1 MIPEYAASLAEK
13 LGFDRPLARCVRQE
27 VEDHLWEAV
36 AADPA
41 GDPLEAQRRAIA
53 RFGDPQLIAA
63 QLAAASVAQRMRKIG
78 VTVILVIAGIFVA
91 MKTRAAWYEL
101 THWALCEDAQ
111 ALSETVGMIDRSA
124 FWLAVAGGIAGW
136 ACINRRGVP
145 AAFHP
150 AVHPSGREQARRFFL
165 LCSIAT
171 GGLIAAVISDGVL
184 TALRLSGWEWSA
196 DFVIPLLTMAIEI
209 ACAALLVFHVRE
221 VARRM
226 ASAAELLKTSAAAS

>member
-1 MIPEYAASLAEK
+1 VISEYAESLADK
-13 LGFDRPLARCVRQE
+13 LGFDRLLARRVRQE
-27 VEDHLWEAV
+27 VEDHLWESV

-63 QLAAASVAQRMRKIG
+63 QLAAASLAERMRKIG
-78 VTVILVIAGIFVA
+78 VTIVLVIAGIFVA
-91 MKTRAAWYEL
+91 MKMRVAWYEL
-101 THWALCEDAQ
+101 TQWALCENAQ
-111 ALSETVGMIDRSA
+111 EFSETMGIIDRSA

-136 ACINRRGVP
+136 AYIARRP
-145 AAFHP
+145 AA
-150 AVHPSGREQARRFFL
+150 PSLPSCQERIRRFLL
-165 LCSIAT
+165 LCAIAT

-196 DFVIPLLTMAIEI
+196 YFLIPLLTMAIEI

-226 ASAAELLKTSAAAS
+226 ARAAQLLKSEAA

>member
-1 MIPEYAASLAEK
+1 VIAEYADSLAGK
-13 LGFDRPLARCVRQE
+13 LGFDRMLARRVRQE
-27 VEDHLWEAV
+27 VEDHLWQAV

-63 QLAAASVAQRMRKIG
+63 QLAAASLAERMRKIG
-78 VTVILVIAGIFVA
+78 VTVILVIAGILVA
-91 MKTRAAWYEL
+91 MKMRVAWYEL
-101 THWALCEDAQ
+101 TQWALCESAQ
-111 ALSETVGMIDRSA
+111 ELSETVVMIDRSA

-136 ACINRRGVP
+136 ACI
-145 AAFHP
+145 
-150 AVHPSGREQARRFFL
+150 ARRPQAPSLSSCQEQIRRFLL
-165 LCSIAT
+165 LCSIAI
-171 GGLIAAVISDGVL
+171 GGLIAVVISDGVL

-196 DFVIPLLTMAIEI
+196 YFLIPLLTMAIEI

-226 ASAAELLKTSAAAS
+226 ARAAQLLKSEAAAP

>member
-1 MIPEYAASLAEK
+1 VISEYADSLAGK
-13 LGFDRPLARCVRQE
+13 LGFDRSLASRVRQE

-41 GDPLEAQRRAIA
+41 ADPLEAQRRAIA

-63 QLAAASVAQRMRKIG
+63 QLAAASLAERMRKIG

-91 MKTRAAWYEL
+91 MKTRVAWYEL
-101 THWALCEDAQ
+101 TQWALCENAQ
-111 ALSETVGMIDRSA
+111 ELSERVVMIDRSA
-124 FWLAVAGGIAGW
+124 FWLAIAGGIAGW
-136 ACINRRGVP
+136 ACIARRPP
-145 AAFHP
+145 AA
-150 AVHPSGREQARRFFL
+150 SLSSCQEQIRRFLL
-165 LCSIAT
+165 LCSIAI

-196 DFVIPLLTMAIEI
+196 YFLIPLFTMAIEI

-226 ASAAELLKTSAAAS
+226 ACAAQLLKSEAAAP